1 MTIFG
6 AVCTVV
12 IGLQQGGSVTL
23 ATQKLEAPPQKVRVD
38 GQRVSFEQQKLAV
51 RIPLGWQRL
60 AIVGQSAGL
69 LASFAPLGTSGAT
82 LALSFSEDSGRSRLP
97 DNLPATIA
105 LALAKRYPGFQQ
117 TAKQRLTL
125 AGADAWL
132 LDGQLKQPGQSALV
146 RNRQVYICRQGR
158 IYVLTLT
165 SKKEDFE
172 RLVPSLERLL
182 KSIEW
187 LPSQ

>member
-6 AVCTVV
+6 AVCAVV
-12 IGLQQGGSVTL
+12 LGFQQGGQATL
-23 ATQKLEAPPQKVRVD
+23 PTEKREALPQKVRVD
-38 GQRVSFEQQKLAV
+38 GQRVAFEQQKLAV

-60 AIVGQSAGL
+60 ATVGQSSGL

-82 LALSFSEDSGRSRLP
+82 LALSFSEDPGRSRLP
-97 DNLPATIA
+97 DNLPTTIA

-117 TAKQRLTL
+117 TTKQRLTL

-146 RNRQVYICRQGR
+146 RNRQVYICHQGR
-158 IYVLTLT
+158 IYILTLT

-172 RLVPSLERLL
+172 RLAPSLERLL

-187 LPSQ
+187 LH